1 MTKAISY
8 HDSRRKVLIHSTM
21 RQSVFLS
28 RRRVILIGVIAAV
41 AITIILL
48 PLIVTVTLPSNLNSV
63 GIALSKIE
71 VINMT
76 GSNLVNLNLFF
87 TIHNPTGTTLTTSG
101 LDYDLFA
108 NGIHL
113 GPGSLSYADVPVNG
127 RPQLFS
133 NTTMTLQSPFQF
145 VNSHPNSEIFKF
157 VQNPAKFKHIKWKV
171 DGVLSLES
179 GFSSS
184 SKQFNATL

>member
-1 MTKAISY
+1 
-8 HDSRRKVLIHSTM
+8 
-21 RQSVFLS
+21 VFLS
-28 RRRVILIGVIAAV
+28 RRRIILIGVIAAV

-48 PLIVTVTLPSNLNSV
+48 PLIVTITLPSNLNSV
-63 GIALSKIE
+63 GITLSKVE
-71 VINMT
+71 VINTT

-87 TIHNPTGTTLTTSG
+87 KIHNPTRTTLTTSG
-101 LDYDLFA
+101 IDYDLVA
-108 NGIHL
+108 NGTPL

-133 NTTMTLQSPFQF
+133 NSTITLQSPFQF
-145 VNSHPNSEIFKF
+145 INSHSNSQIFKL
-157 VQNPAKFKHIKWKV
+157 VQNPARLKNMKWEVV

-179 GFSSS
+179 GFSSA

>member
-1 MTKAISY
+1 MYYS
-8 HDSRRKVLIHSTM
+8 HSRRKVLIHSTM
-21 RQSVFLS
+21 RESVFLS
-28 RRRVILIGVIAAV
+28 RRRIILIGVIAAV
-41 AITIILL
+41 AITIVLL
-48 PLIVTVTLPSNLNSV
+48 PLILTVTLPSNLNSV
-63 GIALSKIE
+63 SITLSKVE

-87 TIHNPTGTTLTTSG
+87 NIHNPTGTTLTTSG
-101 LDYDLFA
+101 IDYDLFA
-108 NGIHL
+108 NGTRL

-133 NTTMTLQSPFQF
+133 NTAITLQSPFQF
-145 VNSHPNSEIFKF
+145 VNSHPNSQILKF
-157 VQNPAKFKHIKWKV
+157 VQNPATLKHMKWKA

-179 GFSSS
+179 GFSSA

>member
-1 MTKAISY
+1 
-8 HDSRRKVLIHSTM
+8 M
-21 RQSVFLS
+21 RESVFLS
-28 RRRVILIGVIAAV
+28 RRRIILIGVMAAV

-48 PLIVTVTLPSNLNSV
+48 PLILTVTLPSNLNSV
-63 GIALSKIE
+63 GITLSKVE
-71 VINMT
+71 VINLT

-87 TIHNPTGTTLTTSG
+87 NIHNPTGTTLTTSG
-101 LDYDLFA
+101 IDYDLFA
-108 NGIHL
+108 NGTRL

-133 NTTMTLQSPFQF
+133 DTTITLQSPFQF
-145 VNSHPNSEIFKF
+145 VNSHPNSQMFKF
-157 VQNPAKFKHIKWKV
+157 VQNPATLKHMKWKV

-179 GFSSS
+179 GFSSA

>member
-1 MTKAISY
+1 
-8 HDSRRKVLIHSTM
+8 
-21 RQSVFLS
+21 VFLS
-28 RRRVILIGVIAAV
+28 RRRIILIGVIAAV

-48 PLIVTVTLPSNLNSV
+48 PLIVTITLPSNLNSV
-63 GIALSKIE
+63 GITLSKVE
-71 VINMT
+71 VINTT

-87 TIHNPTGTTLTTSG
+87 KIHNPTQTTLTTSG
-101 LDYDLFA
+101 IDYDLVA
-108 NGIHL
+108 NGTPL

-133 NTTMTLQSPFQF
+133 NSTITLQSPFQF
-145 VNSHPNSEIFKF
+145 INSHSNSQIFKF
-157 VQNPAKFKHIKWKV
+157 VQNPARLKNIKWEVV

-179 GFSSS
+179 GFSSA

>member
-1 MTKAISY
+1 MYYS
-8 HDSRRKVLIHSTM
+8 HSRRKVLIHSTM
-21 RQSVFLS
+21 RESVFLS
-28 RRRVILIGVIAAV
+28 RRRIILIGVIAAV

-48 PLIVTVTLPSNLNSV
+48 PLILTVTLPSNLNSV
-63 GIALSKIE
+63 SITLSKVE

-87 TIHNPTGTTLTTSG
+87 NIHNPTGTTLTTSG
-101 LDYDLFA
+101 IDYDLFA
-108 NGIHL
+108 NGTRL

-133 NTTMTLQSPFQF
+133 NTAITLQSPFQF
-145 VNSHPNSEIFKF
+145 VNSHPNSQIFKF
-157 VQNPAKFKHIKWKV
+157 VQNPATLKHMKWKA

-179 GFSSS
+179 GFSSA